1 MTTILALIFVLGV
14 LVFVHE
20 LGHFLAARSVGVRV
34 ERFSIGFPPRLLTFI
49 PTEKGWVFKLF
60 FYRRIEDGKLEWG
73 PVLEKTLKKIP
84 RKATETEFNVALI
97 PLGGYVKLAGTIDES
112 LDDEI
117 TGAPDELTSKNR
129 LQQAW
134 VMSAGVIMNL
144 ILAVLVYT
152 GVSWSQG
159 VDVPINDEPVVGVV
173 VETLLQINPETG
185 KPIINPETDKPMMIE
200 GPASKAGLRPG
211 DRIVSIDAI
220 EINSWNQMTSLI
232 HSRPGDSLS
241 ITWSREGFEDSA
253 KVVPIVAGKDVCD
266 CRVIDLGMIGIGPIT
281 EHQENDVFS
290 ALAYGFS
297 ITQGNVDK
305 IYNSVCALVSGNAP
319 FSDLGGPIMIAQLAG
334 EKASAGFLH
343 LLRFTALISINL
355 AFVNILPIPGL
366 DGGHLLI
373 ILLEG
378 ISRRE
383 FSVKTRI
390 RIQQVGMA
398 ILMLLI
404 VSVLYN
410 DISRLISG

>member
-97 PLGGYVKLAGTIDES
+97 PLGGYVKMAGTIDES

-117 TGAPDELTSKNR
+117 TGAPDELTSKSR

-159 VDVPINDEPVVGVV
+159 AIVSINDEPVVGVV
-173 VETLLQINPETG
+173 ADTLLQINPESAT
-185 KPIINPETDKPMMIE
+185 PMKIL
-200 GPASKAGLRPG
+200 GPAFKAGIRSG
-211 DRIVSIDAI
+211 DRIVTIDSK

-241 ITWSREGFEDSA
+241 ITWSREGFQYTDS
-253 KVVPIVAGKDVCD
+253 VVPIVAGKDVCD
-266 CRVIDLGMIGIGPIT
+266 CRVIDLGMIGIAPIT

-305 IYNSVCALVSGNAP
+305 IYNYVCALVSGNAP
-319 FSDLGGPIMIAQLAG
+319 FSDLGGPILIAQLAG
-334 EKASAGFLH
+334 KSARAGFLS
-343 LLRFTALISINL
+343 LILFTAFISVNL

-373 ILLEG
+373 ILLES
-378 ISRRE
+378 ITRRE
-383 FSVKTRI
+383 FSVKVRI

-410 DISRLISG
+410 DIARLISG

>member
-20 LGHFLAARSVGVRV
+20 LGHFLAARSVGIRV

-49 PTEKGWVFKLF
+49 PTEKGWVFKL

-144 ILAVLVYT
+144 ILAVLVYA
-152 GVSWSQG
+152 GVSWNQG
-159 VDVPINDEPVVGVV
+159 AIVPINDEPVVGVV
-173 VETLLQINPETG
+173 ADTLLRINPESAT
-185 KPIINPETDKPMMIE
+185 PMKIL
-200 GPASKAGLRPG
+200 GPAFKAGIRSG
-211 DRIVSIDAI
+211 DRIVTIDSK

-241 ITWSREGFEDSA
+241 ITWSREGFQYTDS
-253 KVVPIVAGKDVCD
+253 VVPIVAGKDVCD
-266 CRVIDLGMIGIGPIT
+266 CRVIDLGMIGIAPIT

-319 FSDLGGPIMIAQLAG
+319 FSDLGGPILIAQLAG
-334 EKASAGFLH
+334 KSARAGFLS
-343 LLRFTALISINL
+343 LILFTAFISVNL

-373 ILLEG
+373 ILLES
-378 ISRRE
+378 ITRRE
-383 FSVKTRI
+383 FSVKVRI

>member
-20 LGHFLAARSVGVRV
+20 LGHFLAARSVGIRV

-144 ILAVLVYT
+144 ILAVLVYA
-152 GVSWSQG
+152 GVSWNQG
-159 VDVPINDEPVVGVV
+159 AIVPINDEPVVGVV
-173 VETLLQINPETG
+173 ADTLLRINPESAT
-185 KPIINPETDKPMMIE
+185 PMKIL
-200 GPASKAGLRPG
+200 GPAFKAGIRSG
-211 DRIVSIDAI
+211 DRIVTIDSK

-241 ITWSREGFEDSA
+241 ITWSREGFQYTDS
-253 KVVPIVAGKDVCD
+253 VVPIVAGKDVCD
-266 CRVIDLGMIGIGPIT
+266 CRVIDLGMIGIAPIT

-319 FSDLGGPIMIAQLAG
+319 FSDLGGPILIAQLAG
-334 EKASAGFLH
+334 KSARAGFLS
-343 LLRFTALISINL
+343 LILFTAFISVNL

-410 DISRLISG
+410 DIARLISG

>member
-1 MTTILALIFVLGV
+1 M
-14 LVFVHE
+14 
-20 LGHFLAARSVGVRV
+20 
-34 ERFSIGFPPRLLTFI
+34 
-49 PTEKGWVFKLF
+49 
-60 FYRRIEDGKLEWG
+60 
-73 PVLEKTLKKIP
+73 
-84 RKATETEFNVALI
+84 
-97 PLGGYVKLAGTIDES
+97 GGYVKLAGTIDES

-144 ILAVLVYT
+144 IRAGLVYT

-241 ITWSREGFEDSA
+241 ITWSREGFQYTDS
-253 KVVPIVAGKDVCD
+253 VVPIVAGKDVCD

-281 EHQENDVFS
+281 DHQEDVFS
-290 ALAYGFS
+290 ALTYGFS
-297 ITQGNVDK
+297 VTQENVDK

-410 DISRLISG
+410 DIARLISG

>member
-20 LGHFLAARSVGVRV
+20 LGHFLAARSVGIRV
-34 ERFSIGFPPRLLTFI
+34 ERFSIGFTPRLLTFI

-84 RKATETEFNVALI
+84 RKPTETEFTVALI

-159 VDVPINDEPVVGVV
+159 VDVPINDEPVVGFVV
-173 VETLLQINPETG
+173 DTWPKINPETG

-200 GPASKAGLRPG
+200 GPAFKAGLRPG

-241 ITWSREGFEDSA
+241 ITWSREGFQYTDS
-253 KVVPIVAGKDVCD
+253 VVPIVAGKDVCD
-266 CRVIDLGMIGIGPIT
+266 CRVIDLGMIGIAPIT

-305 IYNSVCALVSGNAP
+305 IYNYVCALVSGHAS
-319 FSDLGGPIMIAQLAG
+319 FSGLGGPIMIAQLAG

>member
-97 PLGGYVKLAGTIDES
+97 PLGGYVKMAGTIDES

-117 TGAPDELTSKNR
+117 TGAPDELTSKSR

-159 VDVPINDEPVVGVV
+159 AIVSINDEPVVGVV
-173 VETLLQINPETG
+173 ADTLLQINPESAT
-185 KPIINPETDKPMMIE
+185 PMKIL
-200 GPASKAGLRPG
+200 GPAFKAGIRSG
-211 DRIVSIDAI
+211 DRIVTIDSK

-241 ITWSREGFEDSA
+241 ITWSREGFQYTDS
-253 KVVPIVAGKDVCD
+253 VVPIVAGKDVCD
-266 CRVIDLGMIGIGPIT
+266 CRVIDLGMIGIAPDT
-281 EHQENDVFS
+281 AHQENDVFS

-297 ITQGNVDK
+297 KTQENVDK

-319 FSDLGGPIMIAQLAG
+319 FSDLGGPILIAQLAG
-334 EKASAGFLH
+334 KSARAGFLS
-343 LLRFTALISINL
+343 LILFTAFISVNL

-373 ILLEG
+373 ILLES
-378 ISRRE
+378 ITRRE
-383 FSVKTRI
+383 FSVKVRI

-410 DISRLISG
+410 DIARLISG

>member
-1 MTTILALIFVLGV
+1 MITLLAMIFVLGV

-20 LGHFLAARSVGVRV
+20 SGHFLAARSVGVRV
-34 ERFSIGFPPRLLTFI
+34 ERFSLGFPPRLVTFI
-49 PTEKGWVFKLF
+49 PTEKGWIFRLF
-60 FYRRIEDGKLEWG
+60 FYSRNEDGKLEWG
-73 PVLEKTLKKIP
+73 PILEKTLKRIP
-84 RKATETEFNVALI
+84 RKATETEYTIALI
-97 PLGGYVKLAGTIDES
+97 PLGGYVKMAGTIDES
-112 LDDEI
+112 LDDKL
-117 TGAPDELTSKNR
+117 TGAPDELTSKSR

-144 ILAVLVYT
+144 ILAVVVYA

-159 VDVPINDEPVVGVV
+159 ARVQINDEPVVGVV
-173 VETLLQINPETG
+173 ADTLLQADPETG
-185 KPIINPETDKPMMIE
+185 KRMKIE
-200 GPASKAGLRPG
+200 GPAFKAGIRPG
-211 DRIVSIDAI
+211 DKIVTIESIDI
-220 EINSWNQMTSLI
+220 SNWSQMTSLV

-241 ITWSREGFEDSA
+241 ITWSREGFQFTDNI
-253 KVVPIVAGKDVCD
+253 VPIVAKDVCD
-266 CRVIDLGMIGIGPIT
+266 CRVIDLGMIGIAPIT

-319 FSDLGGPIMIAQLAG
+319 FSDLGGPILIAQLAG
-334 EKASAGFLH
+334 KSARAGFLS
-343 LLRFTALISINL
+343 LILFTAFISVNL

-373 ILLEG
+373 ILLES
-378 ISRRE
+378 ITRRE
-383 FSVKTRI
+383 FSVKVRI

-410 DISRLISG
+410 DIARLISG

>member
-97 PLGGYVKLAGTIDES
+97 PLGGYVKMAGTIDES

-117 TGAPDELTSKNR
+117 TGAPDELTSKSR

-159 VDVPINDEPVVGVV
+159 AIVSINDEPVVGVV
-173 VETLLQINPETG
+173 ADTLLQINPESAT
-185 KPIINPETDKPMMIE
+185 PMKIL
-200 GPASKAGLRPG
+200 GPAFKVGIRSG
-211 DRIVSIDAI
+211 DRIVTIDSK

-241 ITWSREGFEDSA
+241 ITWSREGFQYTDS
-253 KVVPIVAGKDVCD
+253 VVPIVAGKDVCD
-266 CRVIDLGMIGIGPIT
+266 CRVIDLGMIGIAPDT
-281 EHQENDVFS
+281 AHQENDVFS

-297 ITQGNVDK
+297 KTQENVDK

-319 FSDLGGPIMIAQLAG
+319 FSDLGGPILIAQLAG
-334 EKASAGFLH
+334 KSARAGFLS
-343 LLRFTALISINL
+343 LILFTAFISVNL

-373 ILLEG
+373 ILLES
-378 ISRRE
+378 ITRRE
-383 FSVKTRI
+383 FSVKVRI

-410 DISRLISG
+410 DIARLISG

>member
-20 LGHFLAARSVGVRV
+20 LGHFFAARSVGVRV
-34 ERFSIGFPPRLLTFI
+34 ERFSLGFPPRLVTFI

-173 VETLLQINPETG
+173 VETLLQINPET
-185 KPIINPETDKPMMIE
+185 DKPMMIE

-281 EHQENDVFS
+281 DHQEDVFS

-297 ITQGNVDK
+297 KTQENVDK

-319 FSDLGGPIMIAQLAG
+319 FSDLGGPILIAQLAG
-334 EKASAGFLH
+334 KSARAGFLS
-343 LLRFTALISINL
+343 LILFTAFISVNL

>member
-1 MTTILALIFVLGV
+1 MITLLAMIFVLGV

-20 LGHFLAARSVGVRV
+20 SGHFLAARSVGVRV
-34 ERFSIGFPPRLLTFI
+34 ERFSLGFPPRLVTFI
-49 PTEKGWVFKLF
+49 PTEKGWIFRLF
-60 FYRRIEDGKLEWG
+60 FYSRNEDGKLEWG
-73 PVLEKTLKKIP
+73 PILEKTLKRIP
-84 RKATETEFNVALI
+84 RKATETEYTIALI
-97 PLGGYVKLAGTIDES
+97 PLGGYVKMAGTIDES
-112 LDDEI
+112 LDDKL
-117 TGAPDELTSKNR
+117 TGAPDELTSKSR

-144 ILAVLVYT
+144 ILAVVVYA

-159 VDVPINDEPVVGVV
+159 ARVQINDEPVVGVV
-173 VETLLQINPETG
+173 ADTLLQADPETG
-185 KPIINPETDKPMMIE
+185 KRMKIE
-200 GPASKAGLRPG
+200 GPAFKAGIRPG
-211 DRIVSIDAI
+211 DKIVTIESIDI
-220 EINSWNQMTSLI
+220 SNWSQMTSLV

-241 ITWSREGFEDSA
+241 ITWSREGFQFTDNI
-253 KVVPIVAGKDVCD
+253 VPIVAKDVCD
-266 CRVIDLGMIGIGPIT
+266 CRIIEFGLLGIAPIT
-281 EHQENDVFS
+281 EKTNNIFS
-290 ALAYGFS
+290 AL
-297 ITQGNVDK
+297 TQGLAETEYKVSK

-319 FSDLGGPIMIAQLAG
+319 FSDLGGPILIAQLAG
-334 EKASAGFLH
+334 KSARAGFLS
-343 LLRFTALISINL
+343 LILFTAFISVNL

>member
-97 PLGGYVKLAGTIDES
+97 PLGGYVKMAGTIDES

-117 TGAPDELTSKNR
+117 TGAPDELTSKSR

-173 VETLLQINPETG
+173 ADTLLQINPESAT
-185 KPIINPETDKPMMIE
+185 PMKIL
-200 GPASKAGLRPG
+200 GPAFKAGIRSG
-211 DRIVSIDAI
+211 DRIVTIDSK

-241 ITWSREGFEDSA
+241 ITWSREGFQYTDS
-253 KVVPIVAGKDVCD
+253 VVPIVAGKDVCD
-266 CRVIDLGMIGIGPIT
+266 CRVIDLGMIGIAPDT
-281 EHQENDVFS
+281 AHQENDVFS

-297 ITQGNVDK
+297 KTQENVDK

-319 FSDLGGPIMIAQLAG
+319 FSDLGGPILIAQLAG
-334 EKASAGFLH
+334 KSARAGFLS
-343 LLRFTALISINL
+343 LILFTAFISVNL

-373 ILLEG
+373 ILLES
-378 ISRRE
+378 ITRRE
-383 FSVKTRI
+383 FSVKVRI

-410 DISRLISG
+410 DIARLISG

>member
-97 PLGGYVKLAGTIDES
+97 PLGGYVKMAGTIDES

-117 TGAPDELTSKNR
+117 TGAPDELTSKSR

-159 VDVPINDEPVVGVV
+159 VDVPINDEPVVGFVV
-173 VETLLQINPETG
+173 DTWPKINPETG

-232 HSRPGDSLS
+232 HSRPDDSLS

-266 CRVIDLGMIGIGPIT
+266 CRVIDLGMIGIAPIT

-297 ITQGNVDK
+297 VTQGNVDK
-305 IYNSVCALVSGNAP
+305 IYNYVCALVSGHAP

-334 EKASAGFLH
+334 ERASAGFLS
-343 LLRFTALISINL
+343 LLRFMAFISINL

-410 DISRLISG
+410 DIARLISG

>member
-1 MTTILALIFVLGV
+1 M
-14 LVFVHE
+14 
-20 LGHFLAARSVGVRV
+20 
-34 ERFSIGFPPRLLTFI
+34 
-49 PTEKGWVFKLF
+49 
-60 FYRRIEDGKLEWG
+60 
-73 PVLEKTLKKIP
+73 
-84 RKATETEFNVALI
+84 
-97 PLGGYVKLAGTIDES
+97 AGTIDES

-117 TGAPDELTSKNR
+117 TGAPDELTSKSR

-159 VDVPINDEPVVGVV
+159 VDVPINDEPVVGFVV
-173 VETLLQINPETG
+173 DTWPKINPETG

-232 HSRPGDSLS
+232 HSRPDDSLS

-266 CRVIDLGMIGIGPIT
+266 CRVIDLGMIGIAPIT

-305 IYNSVCALVSGNAP
+305 IYNYVCALVSGHAP

-334 EKASAGFLH
+334 ERASAGFLS
-343 LLRFTALISINL
+343 LLRFMAFISINL

-410 DISRLISG
+410 DIARLISG

>member
-84 RKATETEFNVALI
+84 RKPTETEFTVALI
-97 PLGGYVKLAGTIDES
+97 PLGGYVKMAGTIDES

-117 TGAPDELTSKNR
+117 TGAPDELTSKSR

-144 ILAVLVYT
+144 ILAVLVYA
-152 GVSWSQG
+152 GVSWNQG
-159 VDVPINDEPVVGVV
+159 AIVPINDEPVVGVV
-173 VETLLQINPETG
+173 ADTLLRINPESAT
-185 KPIINPETDKPMMIE
+185 PMKIL
-200 GPASKAGLRPG
+200 GPAFKAGIRSG
-211 DRIVSIDAI
+211 DRIVTIDSK

-241 ITWSREGFEDSA
+241 ITWSREGFQYTDS
-253 KVVPIVAGKDVCD
+253 VVPIVAGKDVCD
-266 CRVIDLGMIGIGPIT
+266 CRVIDLGMIGIAPIT

-305 IYNSVCALVSGNAP
+305 IYNYVCALVSGHAS
-319 FSDLGGPIMIAQLAG
+319 FSGLGGPIMIAQLAG
-334 EKASAGFLH
+334 ERASAGFLH